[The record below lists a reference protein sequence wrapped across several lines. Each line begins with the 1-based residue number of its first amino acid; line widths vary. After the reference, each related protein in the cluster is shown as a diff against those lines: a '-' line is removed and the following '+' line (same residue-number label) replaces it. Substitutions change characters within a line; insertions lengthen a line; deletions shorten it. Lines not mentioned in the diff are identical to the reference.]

1 MRNELDFKGKN
12 PKINLRKIPKPIR
25 GQNVFIQRMKPNVSA
40 VLKMV
45 LVEESSNL
53 TDRDNFPRRH
63 RT

>member
-40 VLKMV
+40 VLKMI
-45 LVEESSNL
+45 LV
-53 TDRDNFPRRH
+53 
-63 RT
+63 